1 MSIRLKLL
9 ICIPLL
15 VLLMSS
21 VSFVLFQS
29 GKNVQESYHLMM
41 NRIMLYKEVSYEVG
55 ENMRSLNRFIMQVD
69 TDSFPEVEKHLGAVL
84 ELRSRLD
91 GMATIG
97 GSGLPLMNYSH
108 LIDTFCGA
116 GRPDDHGD

>member
-1 MSIRLKLL
+1 MSIRHKLL

-21 VSFVLFQS
+21 VSFVLFES

-69 TDSFPEVEKHLGAVL
+69 ADSFPEVQKHLSAVQ
-84 ELRSRLD
+84 ELRAKLD

-97 GSGLPLMNYSH
+97 EAA
-108 LIDTFCGA
+108 F
-116 GRPDDHGD
+116 R

>member
-91 GMATIG
+91 RDGD
-97 GSGLPLMNYSH
+97 H
-108 LIDTFCGA
+108 RGA
-116 GRPDDHGD
+116 AAFR

>member
-1 MSIRLKLL
+1 MSIRHKLL

-21 VSFVLFQS
+21 VSFVLFES

-69 TDSFPEVEKHLGAVL
+69 ADSFPEVQKHLSAVQ
-84 ELRSRLD
+84 ELRAKLD

-97 GSGLPLMNYSH
+97 EAV
-108 LIDTFCGA
+108 F
-116 GRPDDHGD
+116 R